1 MKKMLQGIIMIDTI
15 GILLAINFIRK
26 NEKMK
31 PLKITIYQ
39 HLKKGKKHKE
49 LEYETFYQVTE
60 NLLLSG
66 TIFTKTNTDSFYI
79 SNDDI
84 IIKSFNNN
92 TLLRQDINE
101 K

>member
-1 MKKMLQGIIMIDTI
+1 
-15 GILLAINFIRK
+15 
-26 NEKMK
+26 MK

-66 TIFTKTNTDSFYI
+66 TIFTKTNPDSLYI